1 MPGGKRCYNKINAE
15 VSLRKSRASPIC
27 MRGCVVMRQSRLSA
41 FLQLYKKDVIGF
53 GIYYGVVGAAAAIE
67 VLRGWNLTLPML
79 LLLVVVLACCVGGR
93 NYIGEWQIY
102 QDNPMA
108 ATEFDQGPRDY
119 RALPLVRSLL
129 MLLPPL
135 AYFIIRLL
143 LQLP

>member
-1 MPGGKRCYNKINAE
+1 
-15 VSLRKSRASPIC
+15 
-27 MRGCVVMRQSRLSA
+27 MRQSRLSA

-67 VLRGWNLTLPML
+67 VFRGWNLTLPML
-79 LLLVVVLACCVGGR
+79 LLLVVALACCVGGR